1 MFKNKPS
8 LLTLINSL
16 LIVLLTIFILYK
28 FLDSSEK
35 IVYVDNN
42 ILFEEFRMTKEMRK
56 KGEKEFNDKKVY
68 LDSLY
73 LNLQRQDIAQ
83 ETKEIMTKEFIA
95 KREEFDQFNQSFAV
109 TESEKIWSRIISY
122 SKTFSKENNYKI
134 IVGSNEKRNVLFAD
148 ESLDVTKKLLD
159 YVNKKYAGL

>member
-42 ILFEEFRMTKEMRK
+42 TLFEEFRMTKEMRK
-56 KGEKEFNDKKVY
+56 IGEKEFNIKKATI
-68 LDSLY
+68 DTLY
-73 LNLQRQDIAQ
+73 LEIQREDLSK
-83 ETKEIMTKEFIA
+83 ETKESMMQEFIS
-95 KREEFDQFNQSFAV
+95 KREEFDQFNQSFAM
-109 TESEKIWSRIISY
+109 TQSDKIWSRIASY
-122 SKTFSKENNYKI
+122 SKEFSKENNYKI
-134 IVGSNEKRNVLFAD
+134 IVGSNDKRSVLFAD
-148 ESLDVTKKLLD
+148 ESIDITKQLLA
-159 YVNKKYAGL
+159 YINKKYVGL

>member
-42 ILFEEFRMTKEMRK
+42 TLFEEFRMTKEMRK
-56 KGEKEFNDKKVY
+56 IGEKEFNIKKATI
-68 LDSLY
+68 DTLY
-73 LNLQRQDIAQ
+73 LEIQREDLSK
-83 ETKEIMTKEFIA
+83 ETKESMMQEFIS
-95 KREEFDQFNQSFAV
+95 KREEFDQFNQSFAM
-109 TESEKIWSRIISY
+109 TQSDKIWSRISSY
-122 SKTFSKENNYKI
+122 SKEFSKENNYKI
-134 IVGSNEKRNVLFAD
+134 IVGSNDKRSVLFAD
-148 ESLDVTKKLLD
+148 ESIDITKQLLA
-159 YVNKKYAGL
+159 YINKKYAGL